1 MFQTPGIIV
10 AAAVVPPLGY
20 ATLVALL
27 DRRRPRPW
35 TALGAAFLWGV
46 AAAAF
51 AAAPLNDLLL
61 DRLAGASGEARA
73 RALAAT
79 AGAPLLEE
87 LLKGLGPLL
96 LVLVR
101 PDLLRTARDGIVCGA
116 LVGLGFDL
124 AENVQ
129 YFTLAAVQGGVTGLV
144 RGVWVR
150 GVLAGLKH
158 AVFTATTGAG
168 LGWAREVTGRRAR
181 LLIPLLALAAAVGQ
195 HTAWNAVASHAITRA
210 LCGAPTAEAACL
222 PTPSD
227 LALFV
232 SVPLIV
238 ALCVGPGA
246 LALAAIARRGG
257 AAATALLG
265 LVVLLPAPSSGDGGT
280 VRLIE
285 RSGPFVITVFSAP
298 EPLRVG
304 PADLSILVQD
314 EADDAPVLDARIS
327 LEAVP
332 PPGGAGEVVRLE
344 ATRAQAINKLFYAT
358 PFTPRQPGA
367 WTLGVRVHRGAHVAE
382 AQAVL
387 PVGPAPPGLLRIWP
401 YLALPPAAVA
411 LYALAAWLSARR
423 HPRPRDHS

>member
-1 MFQTPGIIV
+1 MLQTPGIIV

-20 ATLVALL
+20 AVLVALL

-35 TALGAAFLWGV
+35 LALAAAFLWGV
-46 AAAAF
+46 VAAAF

-61 DRLAGASGEARA
+61 DRLSGATGEARA

-96 LVLVR
+96 LVLLR
-101 PDLLRTARDGIVCGA
+101 PDLLRTARDGIICGA

-129 YFTLAAVQGGVTGLV
+129 YLTLAAVQGGVTGLV

-158 AVFTATTGAG
+158 AVFTGTTGAG
-168 LGWAREVTGRRAR
+168 LGWAREVRGRRAR
-181 LLIPLLALAAAVGQ
+181 LLIPLLALAAAVAQ
-195 HTAWNAVASHAITRA
+195 HAAWNAVASHAITRA
-210 LCGAPTAEAACL
+210 LCGAPGAEAACL
-222 PTPSD
+222 PAPSD

-246 LALAAIARRGG
+246 LALAAIARRRG
-257 AAATALLG
+257 AAVTALLA
-265 LVVLLPAPSSGDGGT
+265 LVVLAPAPASGDGGT
-280 VRLIE
+280 VRLVE
-285 RSGPFVITVFSAP
+285 RSGGFVITVFSAP

-304 PADLSILVQD
+304 PADLSVLVQD
-314 EADDAPVLDARIS
+314 EADAAPVLDARIS

-332 PPGGAGEVVRLE
+332 PAGAAGVVRLE
-344 ATRAQAINKLFYAT
+344 ATRAHATNKLLYAT
-358 PFTPRQPGA
+358 PFTPELPGA
-367 WTLGVRVHRGAHVAE
+367 WTLGVRVQRGTDVAE
-382 AQAVL
+382 ARTVL
-387 PVGPAPPGLLRIWP
+387 PVGPARSGLWSLWP

-411 LYALAAWLSARR
+411 LYALAAWLSVRR
-423 HPRPRDHS
+423 HARPRDLA